1 MPAERAVRM
10 PRSGGAPGIPGL
22 PLGRRTPKGRERW
35 YLLRV
40 PEGRER
46 ALCEELKRLVPYEL
60 LSDAFA
66 LRKERWFKRAG
77 EWSLAP
83 VDMYRGYAF
92 AVSPDA
98 AGLSKA
104 LSKLTLPVSL
114 VGTETHSWAP
124 LSDEAAAWYES
135 VTDSQHVIRSSTAV
149 IEGGVLRVVD
159 GPLMGQEPRISKVDR
174 HRRRCQVRVVSGEGA
189 FAEQAPLDVPFKS

>member
-1 MPAERAVRM
+1 MPAERAAVRDV
-10 PRSGGAPGIPGL
+10 RGAVAAPGL

-46 ALCEELKRLVPYEL
+46 ALCEELKRLVPEDL
-60 LSDAFA
+60 LKDAFA

-83 VDMYRGYAF
+83 IDMYRGYAF

-98 AGLSKA
+98 AGLARA
-104 LSKLTLPVSL
+104 LSKLTLPASL
-114 VGTETHSWAP
+114 VGTGTRSWAP
-124 LSDEAAAWYES
+124 LADEAAAWYES
-135 VTDSQHVIRSSTAV
+135 VTDDSRVIRSSTAV
-149 IEGGVLRVVD
+149 IVDGVLHVTD

-189 FAEQAPLDVPFKS
+189 FSEQAPLDVPFKS